1 MEIVKIIVTSLIS
14 LVILFALTKLMGNRQ
29 IAHLTMFD
37 YIVSISIGSIAAEM
51 ATDLENPAESATAM
65 IVYGVAAVIISVIT
79 SKSMKARRLIFGKT
93 TVLMKDGVLYREN
106 FKRAHFDLNEFLM
119 QSRTAGYFELS
130 EIKAALLES
139 NGQISFMPYPHKRPV
154 TAADLK
160 TVPEQDFL
168 HYNVIM
174 DGVVLEKNLRAAGF
188 DAEWL
193 KNELELQNIKDIK
206 KVFLAVVDESGT
218 LDVFENTNKRQ
229 KNDFFE

>member
-1 MEIVKIIVTSLIS
+1 MEIIKVIGTSLLS

-37 YIVSISIGSIAAEM
+37 YVISISIGSIAAEL
-51 ATDLENPAESATAM
+51 ATELEKPLQSAVAM
-65 IVYGVAAVIISVIT
+65 IVYGVVAVIISVVT

-93 TVLMKDGVLYREN
+93 IVLMKDGKLYREN
-106 FKRAHFDLNEFLM
+106 FKHAHFDLSEFLM
-119 QSRTAGYFELS
+119 QSRTAGYFELK
-130 EIKAALLES
+130 EIKSALLEA

-160 TVPEQDFL
+160 TVPESDYL

-174 DGVVLEKNLRAAGF
+174 DGIVLEENLHAAGF
-188 DAEWL
+188 DRKWL
-193 KNELELQNIKDIK
+193 QNELRLQDIKDIK
-206 KVFLAVVDESGT
+206 KIFLATVDESGA
-218 LDVFENTNKRQ
+218 LDIFENLNTRQ